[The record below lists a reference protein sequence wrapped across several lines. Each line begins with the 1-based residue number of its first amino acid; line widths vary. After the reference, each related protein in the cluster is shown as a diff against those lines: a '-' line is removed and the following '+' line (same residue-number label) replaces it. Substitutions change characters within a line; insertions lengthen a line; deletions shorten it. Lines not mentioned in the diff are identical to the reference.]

1 MNSNKFNGS
10 QEYAKSRPKTTKNLS
25 NKMLKIIK
33 EENAL
38 YQIASD
44 STMMKSSDQVSI
56 KNQEE
61 YLRCKFLDS
70 IIKNFRFTI
79 NAIKFYLLTV

>member
-1 MNSNKFNGS
+1 
-10 QEYAKSRPKTTKNLS
+10 
-25 NKMLKIIK
+25 MLKIIK

-44 STMMKSSDQVSI
+44 STMMKSPDQVSI

-61 YLRCKFLDS
+61 YLRCKILDS
-70 IIKNFRFTI
+70 IIKI
-79 NAIKFYLLTV
+79 SALSLML